1 MLRELRGRC
10 PMGLVTTGCL
20 VAAQWLVEA
29 AAVPR
34 LKGANLS
41 EVRRLK
47 DEVVDGALRVRQFL

>member
-1 MLRELRGRC
+1 
-10 PMGLVTTGCL
+10 MGLVTTGCL